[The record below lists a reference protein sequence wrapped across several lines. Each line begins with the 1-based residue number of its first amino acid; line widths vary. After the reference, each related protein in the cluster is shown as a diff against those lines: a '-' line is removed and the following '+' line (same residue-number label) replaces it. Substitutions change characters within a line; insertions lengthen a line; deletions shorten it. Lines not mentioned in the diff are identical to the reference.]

1 MGLYSSLRD
10 LGSLWV
16 ETKKTKLE
24 LQGKPNTKVDSGGTR
39 GDYSFDGQE
48 IDRGELRDIKNIRE
62 SGGVVAT
69 LVDGKALMQ
78 FGPGADFEA
87 EEDDAAEWLHE
98 QFNDLDNLLIDI
110 GKDATW
116 FPFAL
121 GEIVETAGGGFSH
134 VELVEPWT
142 MAPKKNDV
150 GEIIAW
156 EQEIQGTRETNV
168 FEPDELASFVLNK
181 KCGRDK
187 IGISEVARAED
198 EITAFKENQ
207 KVVNDALEYLVPH
220 NHWKVGAE
228 GQAMID
234 DNELR
239 RVRNM
244 VQDMDGDTQFIT
256 GPDIEHSE
264 ISLPKFDVKE
274 ITENDIRQL
283 CVALGVPIELASV
296 ISEGLGSGEQSSARQ
311 VFFDLEKRAKQ
322 RALGGQFV
330 EQIARILLRDY
341 SPYDPEQKLDCVFRD
356 SKTLSEKKEIVD
368 AIGED
373 LKVNERRRAFDYAE
387 LDDESKGESFDSP
400 GEESSQDDPMGGIF
414 GEAIDS
420 ALEERDLSKMRAL
433 QEDFDATLFEL
444 IATEEQEEFE
454 TGARLGIGVEFP
466 NSGVYVDWNIDAW
479 PEEERLDGP
488 HVSDY
493 ATIDDAKKVAQ
504 GEVRELSANDLGS
517 GTGNSNLAESD
528 LAGIPEWDEH
538 FLEIHKNVFAEDTG
552 KQLFGQNADYE
563 VPEFVKERLKDAI
576 RGGAVFSSFENIPSS
591 DLMQL
596 REYLTESLE
605 DGNWNIDGIA
615 DQIMQLDESVSRE
628 NAEVI
633 ARTETA
639 SVVNTAREEG
649 YEERGNEDDLFYW
662 TGVLDGRQTEAC
674 EWLINRTNPNQGG
687 NPVPMDELKE
697 LIEEAPEHDPDM
709 QDNLARPENFVV
721 HPNERKTFV
730 RYVE

>member
-1 MGLYSSLRD
+1 MGLWSTTKTLA
-10 LGSLWV
+10 SLWA
-16 ETKKTKLE
+16 ENKKTQLQ
-24 LQGKPNTKVDSGGTR
+24 LQGTPNTKVDSGGNR
-39 GDYSFDGQE
+39 GQYSFDGQE
-48 IDRGELRDIKNIRE
+48 VDRSELEEIKEIRE
-62 SGGVVAT
+62 SGGVIAT

-87 EEDDAAEWLHE
+87 ENDEASEWLHE

-110 GKDATW
+110 GTDATW

-142 MAPKKNDV
+142 VQPKTNEV

-156 EQEIQGTRETNV
+156 EQEISGTNETNV

-181 KCGRDK
+181 KSGRDK
-187 IGISEVARAED
+187 IGISEVKRAED
-198 EITAFKENQ
+198 EIKAYKENQ
-207 KVVNDALEYLVPH
+207 KTVNDALEYLVPH

-244 VQDMDGDTQFIT
+244 VQNMEGDTQFIT

-264 ISLPKFDVKE
+264 ISLPTFDVKE

-330 EQIARILLRDY
+330 EQVARVLLRDY
-341 SPYDPEQKLDCVFRD
+341 SPYDSEQKLDLVFRD
-356 SKTLSEKKEIVD
+356 SKTLGEKKEIVD

-373 LKVNERRRAFDYAE
+373 LTVNERRRAFDYAE
-387 LDDESKGESFDSP
+387 LDDDEKGESFDSP
-400 GEESSQDDPMGGIF
+400 GEESQDEPMGG
-414 GEAIDS
+414 
-420 ALEERDLSKMRAL
+420 
-433 QEDFDATLFEL
+433 LFN
-444 IATEEQEEFE
+444 
-454 TGARLGIGVEFP
+454 TG
-466 NSGVYVDWNIDAW
+466 D
-479 PEEERLDGP
+479 
-488 HVSDY
+488 
-493 ATIDDAKKVAQ
+493 
-504 GEVRELSANDLGS
+504 GS
-517 GTGNSNLAESD
+517 GNLSLAASD
-528 LAGIPEWDEH
+528 LESLPDWDEH
-538 FLEIHKNVFAEDTG
+538 FLELFDRVWTADSNKNLLEFSPS
-552 KQLFGQNADYE
+552 Q
-563 VPEFVKERLKDAI
+563 VPDFVKERLREAI
-576 RGGAVFSSFENIPSS
+576 WGGSVFSDIESIPDSER
-591 DLMQL
+591 MQMRNFL
-596 REYLTESLE
+596 VEELE
-605 DGNWNIDGIA
+605 DDRWSIDGIA
-615 DQIMQLDESVSRE
+615 DRLQDLDAGLSQDR
-628 NAEVI
+628 AELI
-633 ARTETA
+633 ARTEVA
-639 SVVNTAREEG
+639 STVNTAREEG
-649 YEERGNEDDLFYW
+649 YQERGNEDDLFYW
-662 TGVLDGRQTEAC
+662 TGALDNRTTDAC
-674 EWLINRTNPNQGG
+674 EWLIRQTNPNHGG
-687 NPVPMDELKE
+687 NPVPMDKLKE

-721 HPNERKTFV
+721 HPAERKTFV